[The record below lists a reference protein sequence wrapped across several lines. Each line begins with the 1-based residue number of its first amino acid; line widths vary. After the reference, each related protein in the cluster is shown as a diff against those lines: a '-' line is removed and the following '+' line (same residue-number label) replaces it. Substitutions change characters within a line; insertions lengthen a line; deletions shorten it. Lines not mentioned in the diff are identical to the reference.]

1 MSTFDERKDA
11 FENKFAH
18 EQNLTFKIEALRNKM
33 LGAWVAELKGLDE
46 EKTEQYIK
54 EVVKS
59 DFQEAGDEDVFRKLQ
74 ADLKGIADDQEIR
87 TKMNE
92 CLQFAKERLQDGSG
106 SLTKKVE
113 KMKKLGRL
121 STKKQLPDINDDVI
135 N

>member
-1 MSTFDERKDA
+1 MKFTFKLTTLYINETENKLSTFDERKDG

-18 EQNLTFKIEALRNKM
+18 EQNLTFKIEVLRNKM
-33 LGAWVAELKGLDE
+33 LGAWAADLKGFDE

-74 ADLKGIADDQEIR
+74 ADLVGISDDQEIR

-92 CLQFAKERLQDGSG
+92 CLQSAKDKFSN
-106 SLTKKVE
+106 T
-113 KMKKLGRL
+113 
-121 STKKQLPDINDDVI
+121 
-135 N
+135 